1 MEQTQKFSDLG
12 ISEEIIRA
20 VEEMGYTQPSPI
32 QSQAIPFLLQGRD
45 VIGQAQTGT
54 GKTAAFAIPI
64 IDLVDPDFNRPQ
76 AIILCPT
83 RELAVQVEGEIQ
95 KLAKFHRSINSV
107 AIYGGESI
115 DRQIR
120 VLKKGVQ
127 IVVGTPGR
135 VQDHMSRGTLKL
147 DNVGIIVLDEA
158 DEMLDMGFRD
168 DIEAI
173 LQEMPE
179 ERQTIFF
186 SATMAKPILD
196 LTRKYQKNPEILKVA
211 KNELTVSKIEQVYY
225 EVKPSLKMELMTRL
239 MNVNQY
245 ALSLVFC
252 NTKRMTD
259 EVTEQL
265 GARGVLAEAL
275 HGDLSQAQRDKV
287 MGKFRKGLCS
297 VLVATDVAARGIDV
311 DNVEAVFNFDLPLD
325 EEYYVHRIGRTG
337 RAGKSGTAISFV
349 TGRRET
355 MKLRDLERYT
365 KAPITKMSPPS
376 VTELLDLKK
385 AQLVKDIYRVLA
397 KEEDNSFLEGTIG
410 QMLAEGL
417 TMDQIALGLIKMN
430 MGDAVKEMRDQDFGI
445 DQYASREGG
454 RREGGSSY
462 GGRDGGRGDRFGR
475 GGERGGDRFGRSE
488 RSSDRGGERAPRREF
503 GSREGD
509 APREFGSRD
518 ASGAPRPYVSREA
531 GSSRFGD
538 SRDGGNREFGG
549 AKSERE
555 REPNMTRL
563 FLNLGKKDRIRPND
577 IVGAIAGETGV
588 PGRSIG
594 GIDIYDNF
602 SFVDVPSKDADQVI
616 RVMKTNTIK
625 GKAVN
630 MEISKG

>member
-1 MEQTQKFSDLG
+1 MENTIKFSDLG
-12 ISEEIIRA
+12 ISGEIVRA
-20 VEEMGYTQPSPI
+20 VEEMGYVTPSPI
-32 QSQAIPFLLQGRD
+32 QLQAIPFVLEGRD

-64 IDLVDPDFNRPQ
+64 IDLVDADFNKPQ

-95 KLAKFHRSINSV
+95 KLAKYHRGINSV

-120 VLKKGVQ
+120 VLRKGVQ

-135 VQDHMSRGTLKL
+135 VQDHINRGTLNL
-147 DNVGIIVLDEA
+147 DSIGIIVLDEA

-173 LQEMPE
+173 LGQMPE
-179 ERQTIFF
+179 ERQTVFF
-186 SATMAKPILD
+186 SATMAKPIMD
-196 LTRKYQKNPEILKVA
+196 LTRKYQKDPEIIKVA

-239 MNVNQY
+239 MNINNY
-245 ALSLVFC
+245 ALSVVFC

-259 EVTEQL
+259 EVTESL
-265 GARGVLAEAL
+265 GARGILAEAL

-337 RAGKSGTAISFV
+337 RAGKSGTAITFI

-365 KAPITKMSPPS
+365 KATIAKMTPPS
-376 VTELLDLKK
+376 VTELVELKK
-385 AQLVKDIYRVLA
+385 AQLVKDVYRVLA
-397 KEEDNSFLEGTIG
+397 VEEDNQLFESTIG
-410 QMLAEGL
+410 QMLTEGL
-417 TMDQIALGLIKMN
+417 AIEQIALGLIKMT
-430 MGDAVKEMRDQDFGI
+430 MGETVKELKEQDFGI
-445 DQYASREGG
+445 EAYGA
-454 RREGGSSY
+454 RREGS
-462 GGRDGGRGDRFGR
+462 RDGGRDFGRGERGSDRFAGRGERSGSDRFGRGESRGGDRFER
-475 GGERGGDRFGRSE
+475 GGERGGRFGDRKEGGDRFG
-488 RSSDRGGERAPRREF
+488 DRRE
-503 GSREGD
+503 GG
-509 APREFGSRD
+509 APREFERRAPREERTRD
-518 ASGAPRPYVSREA
+518 A
-531 GSSRFGD
+531 
-538 SRDGGNREFGG
+538 
-549 AKSERE
+549 
-555 REPNMTRL
+555 NMTRL
-563 FLNLGKKDRIRPND
+563 FLNLGNKDRIRPND

-588 PGRSIG
+588 PGKSIG
-594 GIDIYDNF
+594 GIDIFDNF
-602 SFVDVPSKDADQVI
+602 SFVDVPHKDAEHVI
-616 RVMKTNTIK
+616 KVMKNNTIK
-625 GKAVN
+625 GKTVN
-630 MEISKG
+630 MEISKA

>member
-1 MEQTQKFSDLG
+1 MDQITKFSDLG
-12 ISEEIIRA
+12 ISQEIVRA

-95 KLAKFHRSINSV
+95 KLAKYHRAINSV

-179 ERQTIFF
+179 ERQTVFF
-186 SATMAKPILD
+186 SATMAKPIMD
-196 LTRKYQKNPEILKVA
+196 LTRKYQKNPEILKIA
-211 KNELTVSKIEQVYY
+211 KNELTVSNIEQVYY

-245 ALSLVFC
+245 ALSVVFC

-259 EVTEQL
+259 EVTESL
-265 GARGVLAEAL
+265 GARGILAEAL

-365 KAPITKMSPPS
+365 KAVIAKMSPPS
-376 VTELLDLKK
+376 VSELLELKK
-385 AQLVKDIYRVLA
+385 TQLVKDVYRVLA
-397 KEEDNSFLEGTIG
+397 KEEDNSFFEGTIG

-417 TMDQIALGLIKMN
+417 TLDQIALGLIKMN

-445 DQYASREGG
+445 DQYAAREGG

-488 RSSDRGGERAPRREF
+488 RSPRREF
-503 GSREGD
+503 GGRDSGS
-509 APREFGSRD
+509 REFGGRD

-531 GSSRFGD
+531 GG
-538 SRDGGNREFGG
+538 RDGGSRDFGG
-549 AKSERE
+549 RSERE

-594 GIDIYDNF
+594 GIDIFDNF

-616 RVMKTNTIK
+616 RVMKSNTIK

>member
-1 MEQTQKFSDLG
+1 MENTVKFSDLG
-12 ISEEIIRA
+12 ISVEILRA
-20 VEEMGYTQPSPI
+20 VEEMGYTTPSPI
-32 QSQAIPFLLQGRD
+32 QSQAIPFVLEGRD

-64 IDLVDPDFNRPQ
+64 IDLVDPDFNKPQ

-95 KLAKFHRSINSV
+95 KLAKYHKAINSV

-115 DRQIR
+115 DKQIR

-179 ERQTIFF
+179 ERQTVFF

-196 LTRKYQKNPEILKVA
+196 LTRKYQNNPEIIKVA
-211 KNELTVSKIEQVYY
+211 KNELTVAKIEQVYY

-239 MNVNQY
+239 MNINNY
-245 ALSLVFC
+245 ALSVVFC
-252 NTKRMTD
+252 NTKRMVD
-259 EVTEQL
+259 EATEAL
-265 GARGVLAEAL
+265 GARGILAEAL

-311 DNVEAVFNFDLPLD
+311 DNVEAVFNYDLPLD

-337 RAGKSGTAISFV
+337 RAGKSGTAITFI

-355 MKLRDLERYT
+355 MKLRDLERFT
-365 KAPITKMSPPS
+365 KATINKMTPPS
-376 VTELLDLKK
+376 VTELVELKK
-385 AQLVKDIYRVLA
+385 AQLVKDVYRVLA
-397 KEEDNSFLEGTIG
+397 VEEDNQLFEATIG
-410 QMLAEGL
+410 KMLSEGL
-417 TMDQIALGLIKMN
+417 TIEQIALGLIKMS
-430 MGDAVKEMRDQDFGI
+430 MGETVKELKEQDFGI
-445 DQYASREGG
+445 ETYGA
-454 RREGGSSY
+454 RREGS
-462 GGRDGGRGDRFGR
+462 RDGGREMSRGDRFGR
-475 GGERGGDRFGRSE
+475 GERSGSDRFGRGERESGGRFERGGERRERFGDRREGGDRFGARSE
-488 RSSDRGGERAPRREF
+488 SGPRDFERRAPREERT
-503 GSREGD
+503 
-509 APREFGSRD
+509 RD
-518 ASGAPRPYVSREA
+518 A
-531 GSSRFGD
+531 
-538 SRDGGNREFGG
+538 
-549 AKSERE
+549 
-555 REPNMTRL
+555 NMTRL
-563 FLNLGKKDRIRPND
+563 FLNLGNKDRIRPND

-588 PGRSIG
+588 PGKSIG
-594 GIDIYDNF
+594 GIDIFDNF
-602 SFVDVPSKDADQVI
+602 SFVDVPHKDAEHVI
-616 RVMKTNTIK
+616 RVMKNNTIK
-625 GKAVN
+625 GKTVN